1 MGWNSWNRFGCEVNC
16 DLHPFDCISESLLME
31 MADAMVLE
39 GLKYGTLLSVSPL
52 NGQACS

>member
-16 DLHPFDCISESLLME
+16 DIHPFDCISQSLLME

-39 GLKYGTLLSVSPL
+39 GLKYVHTAVPLVRSSALS
-52 NGQACS
+52 